1 MPNTPSLKAKV
12 RGIDKILKALPE
24 IKERLSKDNSWE
36 SIKSLCQPLGLTD
49 TAFRDNPRVNDYLL
63 SEKYW
68 QDRLKKLLPK
78 GKPQSPQPVWAG
90 EFDRKY
96 EDFIHPTEAKAIKTF
111 IRNFLASQTSTLK
124 GDLEE
129 SIKKMEAIKYNEPL
143 DNEMRIVNM
152 MVNSCVMIIREDIL
166 NSL

>member
-1 MPNTPSLKAKV
+1 MTPSLKAKV
-12 RGIDKILKALPE
+12 REIDKILKALPE

-96 EDFIHPTEAKAIKTF
+96 EDFIHLGGWKGSREKGKARF
-111 IRNFLASQTSTLK
+111 EGRDYVVQD
-124 GDLEE
+124 GDVVEFK
-129 SIKKMEAIKYNEPL
+129 IGK
-143 DNEMRIVNM
+143 
-152 MVNSCVMIIREDIL
+152 
-166 NSL
+166 